1 MLASPGDV
9 AAAAPKKR
17 CKLPDGSAPQF
28 VSFAR
33 RPANHIHNFANHI
46 YTFSAHI
53 PFCAPRLH
61 GHAHPRESGG
71 SGIGDLPGSP
81 VTPTEERNSAATLA
95 AGALVPTFRNSLSAR
110 FLDRMTP
117 CAAGVPTVPENSL
130 HPESP
135 ENPWGVAIE
144 EGVEIRCFEF
154 EFGLLDR
161 ITPKHLTWTE
171 GSAHCSYKCVKRLRP
186 MLVTQL
192 VQQVADTSPPAV
204 SFVSSFGQTPLTSRV
219 SGPAPLSARVKDR
232 EHRRMSN
239 ILHLAFHASHFAHP
253 FSYVSHEDWQ
263 ANARE
268 MALFAEDM
276 EQLQAVTASPQEVE
290 RAEVDLLRSL
300 FNMLAHH
307 LKSSPF
313 IRIKILIF
321 HAHLQTTSS
330 SQCQP
335 WQVRVG
341 RNRSS
346 AYSCGDKTRTYG

>member
-46 YTFSAHI
+46 CTFSAHI

-61 GHAHPRESGG
+61 GHAHPRFFASGSGG
-71 SGIGDLPGSP
+71 SGSGDLPGSP
-81 VTPTEERNSAATLA
+81 VTPTEERILL
-95 AGALVPTFRNSLSAR
+95 GDSLSAR
-110 FLDRMTP
+110 FLDRMTSLP
-117 CAAGVPTVPENSL
+117 AAGVPTVPENSL
-130 HPESP
+130 HPESAESP
-135 ENPWGVAIE
+135 ESRKWPAIE

-154 EFGLLDR
+154 ELGLLDR

-239 ILHLAFHASHFAHP
+239 IFTYYTSHFMLRISRIRFHMCHMRIGRLMQGRC
-253 FSYVSHEDWQ
+253 SC
-263 ANARE
+263 
-268 MALFAEDM
+268 
-276 EQLQAVTASPQEVE
+276 
-290 RAEVDLLRSL
+290 LLRTW
-300 FNMLAHH
+300 NNC
-307 LKSSPF
+307 
-313 IRIKILIF
+313 R
-321 HAHLQTTSS
+321 Q
-330 SQCQP
+330 
-335 WQVRVG
+335 
-341 RNRSS
+341 
-346 AYSCGDKTRTYG
+346 